1 MINPIYLDYQATTPV
16 DPLVLES
23 MLPYFS
29 LKFGNN
35 GSRGHYYG
43 READAAVNFSR
54 NKLANYFNLDIDK
67 VIFTSGATE
76 SVNLALRGF
85 VEANLN
91 KGNHIITSE
100 IEHSAVIAT
109 CKNLEKYGVKV
120 SYLRTD
126 SNGLIDLDELKNSI
140 TKNTILVSIQSSNNE
155 IGTIQPVEDISNICR
170 SNNIIFHSD
179 VTQSVGKHFEDYSL
193 FDLFSLS
200 AHKFYGP
207 KGIGILGISHNLKHS
222 DIAPQI
228 LGGNQEYGL
237 RSGTLNVPLIVGLGK
252 AIELIEHNKS
262 EISEFVNQRDLL
274 YNGIFT
280 KLDNI
285 YLNGDNKRRL
295 SSNLNFYIEG
305 VSSTSLIKHCS
316 ELCFSTG
323 ATCSS
328 ALGQRSRVLKAIG
341 LTNEQIDSSI
351 RLSVGRFTTHEEIEQ
366 AIKVLTSTINKLRD
380 KGQK

>member
-1 MINPIYLDYQATTPV
+1 
-16 DPLVLES
+16 
-23 MLPYFS
+23 
-29 LKFGNN
+29 
-35 GSRGHYYG
+35 
-43 READAAVNFSR
+43 
-54 NKLANYFNLDIDK
+54 
-67 VIFTSGATE
+67 
-76 SVNLALRGF
+76 
-85 VEANLN
+85 EANLN

-126 SNGLIDLDELKNSI
+126 SSGLIDLDELRDSI

-155 IGTIQPVEDISNICR
+155 IGTIQHVEDISNICR

-179 VTQSVGKHFEDYSL
+179 VTQSVGKHVVDYSL

-207 KGIGILGISHNLKHS
+207 KGIGTLGISHNLKHS

-228 LGGNQEYGL
+228 LGGNQEFGL

-252 AIELIEHNKS
+252 AIELIENNKS
-262 EISEFVNQRDLL
+262 EISEMVEKRDLL
-274 YNGIFT
+274 YNGILT
-280 KLDNI
+280 KTDNI
-285 YLNGDNKRRL
+285 YLNGDKKRRL
-295 SSNLNFYIEG
+295 YSNLNFYIDG
-305 VSSTSLIKHCS
+305 VSSTNLIKHCA

-351 RLSVGRFTTHEEIEQ
+351 RLSVGRFTTFEEIEQ
-366 AIKVLTSTINKLRD
+366 TINIFTNTINKLRE